1 VGRQDAHPAAT
12 VRRRTQGN
20 GPVLLPDHAR
30 PIRYQDWGVTYTTAA
45 QFSSTLNRC
54 YFHFSIDISDAYH
67 LSLWAG
73 CGGELRPVQRPVI
86 VSNGPGQPSEVS
98 WVDANDCT
106 PST

>member
-73 CGGELRPVQRPVI
+73 CGGELRPVQTLGIRGIRGIRSTLRPVQTS
-86 VSNGPGQPSEVS
+86 VQRP
-98 WVDANDCT
+98 D
-106 PST
+106 